1 MDFFTLDIS
10 DNFSLDNDISSSYEF
25 DSVSTLFNEKAAR
38 FILEDDNEKAN
49 EYIKQIFHIKKKK
62 KIKKH
67 MKFFICEECGKIY
80 KSKENTLLHYKNV
93 HLNQKP
99 YICNYCDC
107 EFSHRNGK
115 IYHERKFHT
124 KIFPYQ
130 CPHCEKCRFPTKS
143 SLKYHLKAKHNGI

>member
-49 EYIKQIFHIKKKK
+49 EYIKQIFHINK
-62 KIKKH
+62 
-67 MKFFICEECGKIY
+67 
-80 KSKENTLLHYKNV
+80 
-93 HLNQKP
+93 NQKP

>member
-49 EYIKQIFHIKKKK
+49 EYIKQIFHINKKK

-99 YICNYCDC
+99 YICNKQWR
-107 EFSHRNGK
+107 FNHRRLNLQR
-115 IYHERKFHT
+115 IIIRMSFVETDFNILALKFILH
-124 KIFPYQ
+124 
-130 CPHCEKCRFPTKS
+130 
-143 SLKYHLKAKHNGI
+143 GI